1 VTYTYSPI
9 TVTLDSPLPN
19 AVIDANKI
27 TVTGTFAGA
36 ASATI
41 SVNGVSATVTGNSYT
56 ATVPLVYGSNT
67 LTTTAT
73 APNGATATKSVTVT
87 STYPSISI
95 TSPAN
100 GTNINDNA
108 TLVTGIVKVPANANF
123 GVVVNGVIAL
133 VDANNRFYANNVPL
147 QAGSN
152 TITAT
157 ITTLKGQSNTA
168 GTIVSATGYSPI
180 SITADKTQGFGPLT
194 VAFTASSNTGNNI
207 VSWQAKPGA
216 AGALDTTDP
225 TVLFRFTYTQPGIY
239 QANITATDSMGQSYT
254 KSIVIQV
261 QDMVQLDAM
270 FKAMWNGMNN
280 ALVAG
285 DKATAM
291 TYLSF
296 SAQNRFGTSFD
307 VLMPYMSKIVA
318 SYSPLMTSS
327 ISQSFGEYAV
337 IRNVNGVNRIFLM
350 YFLRDDVDGV
360 WRIDS
365 M

>member
-41 SVNGVSATVTGNSYT
+41 RVNGVSATVTGNSYT

-73 APNGATATKSVTVT
+73 APNGATATKSITVT

-168 GTIVSATGYSPI
+168 STIVSASGYSPI
-180 SITADKTQGFGPLT
+180 SIAADKTQGFGLLT

-207 VSWQAKPGA
+207 VSWQANPGA
-216 AGALDTTDP
+216 AGSLDTTDP
-225 TVLFRFTYTQPGIY
+225 TVLFKFTYTQPGIY
-239 QANITATDSMGQSYT
+239 QANVTATDSMGQSYT
-254 KSIVIQV
+254 RTIVIQV
-261 QDMVQLDAM
+261 QDMAQMDAM
-270 FKAMWNGMNN
+270 FKAMWSGMNN
-280 ALVAG
+280 VLVAG
-285 DKATAM
+285 DKAMAM
-291 TYLSF
+291 MYLSETAREKYG
-296 SAQNRFGTSFD
+296 SVFD
-307 VLMPYMSKIVA
+307 VLLPKMAQIVA
-318 SYSPLMTSS
+318 SYSPLQRASLSSS
-327 ISQSFGEYAV
+327 IGEYA
-337 IRNVNGVNRIFLM
+337 INRTINGVNRIFLM
-350 YFLRDDVDGV
+350 YFLRDVDGV
-360 WRIDS
+360 WRMDT